1 MMLQGLPCRLN
12 WPATDVLLHIK
23 APCDGPNPCFL
34 QVDKLPDGSFRAA
47 FGTLFETVEVART
60 TDLEGLLRC
69 TWRAM
74 QSAHDPRRCAGN
86 RIPAQ
91 CRNRAW
97 IAALQAMHND
107 LKMGRARSTIP
118 TTGVAADGEAFISP
132 VGRADCPLP
141 KTPTPKLPREPV

>member
-1 MMLQGLPCRLN
+1 VEETMLEELPCRLK
-12 WPATDVLLHIK
+12 TDVLLHIK
-23 APCDGPNPCFL
+23 TPCGGSNPCFL
-34 QVDKLPDGSFRAA
+34 QIDKLPDGYYRAA

-69 TWRAM
+69 TWRA
-74 QSAHDPRRCAGN
+74 SRAHDSRRCTGN

-107 LKMGRARSTIP
+107 LRVECDPGSQQP
-118 TTGVAADGEAFISP
+118 GVDREAFISP
-132 VGRADCPLP
+132 VVRGVGIEAHLPERAAGLS
-141 KTPTPKLPREPV
+141 